1 MLKLSNIE
9 SSAVNALSVDKD
21 RQVAQVEYTNGG
33 KYTYFDVNKG
43 AIASLLE
50 DQAQS
55 FGQWVNANLLNDES
69 VSYELGYTFGR

>member
-1 MLKLSNIE
+1 MLTLNNID
-9 SSAVNALSVDKD
+9 SSAVSSLSIDKEK
-21 RQVAQVEYTNGG
+21 RTAQVEFQNGQQ
-33 KYTYFDVNKG
+33 YTYFDVNKG

-55 FGQWVNANLLNDES
+55 FGQWVNTNLLNDEL

>member
-33 KYTYFDVNKG
+33 QYTYFDVDKG

-55 FGQWVNANLLNDES
+55 FGQWVNTNLLNDEL
-69 VSYELGYTFGR
+69 VSYETGYTFGR